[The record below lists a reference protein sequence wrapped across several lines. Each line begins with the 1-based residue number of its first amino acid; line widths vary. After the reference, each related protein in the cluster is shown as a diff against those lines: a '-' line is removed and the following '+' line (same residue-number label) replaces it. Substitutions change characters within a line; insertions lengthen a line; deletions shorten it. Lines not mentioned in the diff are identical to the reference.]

1 MLVFKDFELMNH
13 SELILSIEDLT
24 LNSGDFYYICGKNRS
39 GKSLLLSLINNTY
52 HNYRG
57 EVKYKDRNIDDRFF
71 HEKIRLIRD
80 TAAIFPTLSI
90 EENILL
96 GIKDKNQK
104 KIIEECVP
112 LLSKFKLGFNKNL
125 NCSKLSSSELK
136 IIEIIRGY
144 IQKPYMLLIDDIDN
158 YFDTE
163 YFEGIYNLI
172 NQMKQNGTLIIAS
185 GKSLLQNEK
194 QLIIKDHKLE
204 Y

>member
-185 GKSLLQNEK
+185 GKCK
-194 QLIIKDHKLE
+194 